1 MVGLLGIGSEGSFLS
16 NLSRDIFKRVRTFVA
31 GKVASGASCDF
42 HDTTMLSILWRLR
55 VAVMTLPLW
64 VLLASPGRAANP
76 RGVASIQSTQILEHT
91 RVLASDEFEGRGP
104 GTPGEA

>member
-1 MVGLLGIGSEGSFLS
+1 
-16 NLSRDIFKRVRTFVA
+16 
-31 GKVASGASCDF
+31 
-42 HDTTMLSILWRLR
+42 MLSILWRLR

-76 RGVASIQSTQILEHT
+76 RGVDSIQSTQILEHT

-104 GTPGEA
+104 GTPGEVKTLGYLVQQFRRAGLQPGCLTDLGRRMSPSWG